1 VSITDLYNPALKC
14 MSSPTKPVFVAKHLL
29 SSKPDGVVVKT
40 TSIGV
45 INKAFSQKVGEA
57 YFSSNGSNLQHL
69 NLKKSIRFMLR

>member
-40 TSIGV
+40 TSIGESDRQQW
-45 INKAFSQKVGEA
+45 AETD
-57 YFSSNGSNLQHL
+57 LC
-69 NLKKSIRFMLR
+69 R